1 MGLRER
7 VERDLA
13 VTLEGK
19 WSLPVNLIDPEGTR
33 TDGLRGQILYD
44 IVRMNPETG
53 EMTTVSTPV
62 VSLRRSS
69 LSRIPAPGETWL
81 VEIPETPSET
91 APMIQFVISPVR
103 PPEGG
108 ASIGFIRLYLQELEQ
123 S

>member
-19 WSLPVNLIDPEGTR
+19 WSLPVNLMSPDGVR
-33 TDGLRGQILYD
+33 TDGLRGQVLYD
-44 IVRMNPETG
+44 TVRLNPETG
-53 EMTTVSTPV
+53 EDVVTDMPV
-62 VSLRRSS
+62 ITLRRSS
-69 LSRIPAPGETWL
+69 LVRIPQPGENWFIE
-81 VEIPETPSET
+81 VPETPSEEAT
-91 APMIQFVISPVR
+91 MIPYMMSSVR

-108 ASIGFIRLYLQELEQ
+108 RSIGFIRIYLQEVEQ